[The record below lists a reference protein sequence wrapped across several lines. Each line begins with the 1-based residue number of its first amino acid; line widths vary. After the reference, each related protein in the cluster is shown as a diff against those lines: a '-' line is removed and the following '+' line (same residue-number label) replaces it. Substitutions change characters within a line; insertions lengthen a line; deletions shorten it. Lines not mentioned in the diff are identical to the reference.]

1 MEKKQGFKEFK
12 PTSWSIDNKT
22 SIYVLAIMLAIF
34 GLVNYYSIPKE
45 QFPEIVI
52 PQIIV
57 STVYPGTSPTDME
70 NLVTRPL
77 EKNLK
82 SISGVK
88 KISSKSVQDYSL
100 IIVEFNTGIE
110 VSEAKQR
117 VKDAVDKT
125 KSSNNLPNDLPA
137 DPSVTEI
144 EISEFPIMYINI
156 SGNYELSKLKK
167 YAEMLQD
174 KIESFPEI
182 TRVDI
187 IGALDREIQIN
198 VDMYKMQMAK
208 VTFNQIENAIA
219 FENMTISGGT
229 IDLQNMTRSIRV
241 VGEYKDIEEIKN
253 TILVSS
259 SGALVALK
267 EIAEIKDY
275 YKEQESFSRFNGK
288 NVITLNVVKKSGQ
301 NLLHASDKITQAID
315 EFKQTKFPKDLSVSI
330 TGNQARYTRSIL
342 TELNNTIILGF
353 IFVTIILMFFMG
365 LTNAMFVGL
374 SVPLSMALA
383 YIVLPTIDYTMN
395 MLVMFAFIFALGIV
409 VDDAIVV
416 IENTHRI
423 FRQGKYTIVQSAK
436 IATGE
441 VFLPILSGTLTTI
454 APFIPLAFWPG
465 VVGKFMSY
473 IPVTIMITL
482 FASLIVAYII
492 NPVFAVDFMKNEDD
506 HSVRIHQKKVFKYG
520 SYIIGIAL
528 FIYLVSGFK
537 FGSTG
542 WGIASFVLLL
552 GIIYILHNLY
562 LYKILQRFQK
572 RTIPAMMDAYDRLLR
587 WAVTGNRP
595 RNLLWGTIALFF
607 FSIILFGVAGPKV
620 VFFPDNEP
628 NSINVY
634 ARLPIGTSVNYT
646 DSIAKEIEKRVAKV
660 LGENNPD
667 VESIVTNVAF
677 QASEDMFDGGI
688 ITSNKAKVTVNFVEY
703 RYRKDR
709 NTSRYLNPI
718 TEALKDI
725 PGAVISVEK
734 NRMGPPTGKP
744 INIEVAGDDLE
755 QVVQTADRFI
765 TFIDSLAIP
774 GIEKLKTNF
783 ERTKPELVIDLDRQR
798 ANREGISSA
807 QVGSAIRTAV
817 LGKEV
822 SKYREGEDQYP
833 IQLRFLPSQR
843 KDIDKLMN
851 MEITYR
857 DMNTGLLRSIPLSSL
872 ATVRYTN
879 SVGGINR
886 INLKRTI
893 TISSNVLAG
902 YNATEIMTKIK
913 KALPNFEKSDNVEI
927 KLTGEQEDRA
937 ESQSFLGKAML
948 LALFLILFILIAQF
962 NSLGRTAIILSEVLF
977 SIIGVLIGLTI
988 FRVPFSIIMSGMGIV
1003 ALAGIVVR
1011 NGILLVE
1018 FTDVLKERGYR
1029 TREAIVQAGKTRI
1042 TPVLLTASAAIL
1054 GLIPL
1059 AIGLNI
1065 DFGSLFTH
1073 WNPHLHIGGENS
1085 MFFGPLA
1092 WTIIFGLSF
1101 ATFLTLVMVPVMYY
1115 VMYTGKLRVNRLLHR
1130 NKIQTMKELQE
1141 EELNEY

>member
-1 MEKKQGFKEFK
+1 MEKIKFKEFK

-22 SIYVLAIMLAIF
+22 SIYVLTIMLAIF
-34 GLVNYYSIPKE
+34 GLINYNTIPKE

-57 STVYPGTSPTDME
+57 STVYPGTSPTDIE
-70 NLVTRPL
+70 NLITRPL

-100 IIVEFNTGIE
+100 IIVEFNTDVDI
-110 VSEAKQR
+110 SEAKQK

-125 KSSNNLPNDLPA
+125 KNSNNLPNDLPA

-144 EISEFPIMYINI
+144 EISDLPIMYINI

-167 YAEMLQD
+167 YAEILQD

-187 IGALDREIQIN
+187 VGALDREIQID

-208 VTFNQIENAIA
+208 VTFNEIANAIA
-219 FENMTISGGT
+219 YENMTISGGN

-241 VGEYKDIEEIKN
+241 VGEYKNLDEIKN
-253 TILVSS
+253 TILISS
-259 SGALVALK
+259 SGAQVALK
-267 EIAEIKDY
+267 DIAEIKDS

-301 NLLHASDKITQAID
+301 NLLNASDKITQTID
-315 EFKQTKFPKDLSVSI
+315 ELKATKFPSDLTVQI
-330 TGNQARYTRSIL
+330 TGNQAKYTRSIL
-342 TELNNTIILGF
+342 SELNNTIILGF

-365 LTNAMFVGL
+365 LTNAIFVGL

-383 YIVLPTIDYTMN
+383 YIVMPTIDFTMN

-423 FRQGKYTIVQSAK
+423 FKQGKYNIVQSAK
-436 IATGE
+436 IAAGE
-441 VFLPILSGTLTTI
+441 VFLPILSGTLTTL
-454 APFIPLAFWPG
+454 APFVPLAFWPG
-465 VVGKFMSY
+465 VVGRFMFY
-473 IPVTIMITL
+473 IPVTLIITL

-492 NPVFAVDFMKNEDD
+492 NPVFAIDFMKHDDD
-506 HSVRIHQKKVFKYG
+506 HSVKYHQKKVFKIG
-520 SYIIGIAL
+520 TIILGIAL
-528 FIYLVSGFK
+528 FIYLISGFK
-537 FGSTG
+537 YGSTG
-542 WGIASFVLLL
+542 FGVATFVLLI
-552 GIIYILHNLY
+552 GIIYILHNIY

-572 RTIPAMMDAYDRLLR
+572 RVIPRMMSGYERLLR
-587 WAVTGNRP
+587 WAVNGKTPYR
-595 RNLLWGTIALFF
+595 LLWGTVGLFF
-607 FSIILFGVAGPKV
+607 FSIILFGIAGPKI

-628 NSINVY
+628 NNIIVY

-646 DSIAKEIEKRVAKV
+646 DSIAKEIEKRVVKV

-667 VESIVTNVAF
+667 VESIITNVAF
-677 QASEDMFDGGI
+677 QASEDMFDGSI
-688 ITSNKAKVTVNFVEY
+688 VTSNKAKVSVNFVEY
-703 RYRKDR
+703 RNRVKKHTQQYI
-709 NTSRYLNPI
+709 NPI
-718 TEALKDI
+718 SEALKDI

-734 NRMGPPTGKP
+734 NRMGPPTGKA
-744 INIEVAGDDLE
+744 INIEISGEDLNE
-755 QVVQTADRFI
+755 VVSTTDRFI
-765 TFIDSLAIP
+765 AYLDSLNIP
-774 GIEKLKTNF
+774 GIEKYKTNF
-783 ERTKPELVIDLDRQR
+783 ERTKPELIIDLDRVR
-798 ANREGISSA
+798 ANREGISTA

-822 SKYREGEDQYP
+822 SKYRDGEDQYP

-857 DMNTGLLRSIPLSSL
+857 DMNTGLLRSIPLTSIAS
-872 ATVRYTN
+872 VRYQN

-893 TISSNVLAG
+893 TITSNVLAG
-902 YNATEIMTKIK
+902 YNAQEIIQKIK
-913 KALPNFEKSDNVEI
+913 KSIPKFEKSDQIDI
-927 KLTGEQEDRA
+927 KLTGEQEDQK
-937 ESQSFLGKAML
+937 ESSEFLSKAMIMS
-948 LALFLILFILIAQF
+948 LFLILFILIAQF
-962 NSLGRTAIILSEVLF
+962 NSIGKTFIIISEVIF

-988 FRVPFSIIMSGMGIV
+988 FRVPFSIIMTGMGIV

-1018 FTDVLKERGYR
+1018 FTDVLRDRGYK
-1029 TREAIVQAGKTRI
+1029 TREAIIQAGKTRI
-1042 TPVLLTASAAIL
+1042 TPVILTASAAIL

-1065 DFGSLFTH
+1065 DFASLFTH
-1073 WNPHLHIGGENS
+1073 WNPHIHIGGDNTI
-1085 MFFGPLA
+1085 FFGPLA
-1092 WTIIFGLSF
+1092 WTIVFGLSF
-1101 ATFLTLVMVPVMYY
+1101 ATFLTLILVPAMYFI
-1115 VMYTGKLRVNRLLHR
+1115 MYTGKLKISRILHR
-1130 NKIQTMKELQE
+1130 NKVQNMKELE
-1141 EELNEY
+1141 ADELNEY